1 MALYK
6 YFKKAEEAVDKV
18 LPDPK
23 GFLSAK
29 VPSSSISKV
38 NDAVKGI
45 LSDQV
50 NNGTPSTKKRGPYIL
65 VKTEEKIQI
74 ARRAAENGIANTI
87 RHYAKMF
94 PNLDLKESSVRTWRN
109 SYRLEIKKRVRC
121 GEDNL
126 TVSELPTKKR
136 GRPLLLGEELEEQ
149 VRAYLTSLREN
160 GAVVNTAIL
169 IACAEGI
176 VKTKDCNLL
185 ACNGGHISLT
195 KDWAKSL
202 MGRMGLVKR
211 RASTKAKVRPDDF
224 EALKLQ
230 FLLDIKTVVEM
241 DEIPLDL
248 IINWDQTGINYVP
261 VSSWTMANKG
271 AKRIEI
277 FGVDDKRN
285 EIEKMITLTITN
297 DNSLFHF
304 ENHHEKVSKQNQNR
318 RKKDNNFLGLG
329 KNSTSKEY
337 VILLQSYHF
346 FH

>member
-1 MALYK
+1 MALYI

-23 GFLSAK
+23 GPLSAK

-50 NNGTPSTKKRGPYIL
+50 KNGTATAAIQKRGRYTF
-65 VKTEEKIQI
+65 VRAEEKIQI
-74 ARRAAENGIANTI
+74 ARRAAENGIAATI

-94 PNLDLKESSVRTWRN
+94 PDLKESSVRTWRN

-169 IACAEGI
+169 IACA
-176 VKTKDCNLL
+176 
-185 ACNGGHISLT
+185 
-195 KDWAKSL
+195 
-202 MGRMGLVKR
+202 
-211 RASTKAKVRPDDF
+211 
-224 EALKLQ
+224 
-230 FLLDIKTVVEM
+230 
-241 DEIPLDL
+241 
-248 IINWDQTGINYVP
+248 
-261 VSSWTMANKG
+261 KG
-271 AKRIEI
+271 
-277 FGVDDKRN
+277 
-285 EIEKMITLTITN
+285 
-297 DNSLFHF
+297 
-304 ENHHEKVSKQNQNR
+304 
-318 RKKDNNFLGLG
+318 
-329 KNSTSKEY
+329 
-337 VILLQSYHF
+337 
-346 FH
+346 